1 MISIDQIKQLRQET
15 GISVSECKK
24 ALEEANGD
32 IEKAKIVL
40 RKLGKELADKKSAR
54 EAGEGIIESYIHPNK
69 KVGVLLD
76 LRCESDF
83 VARSR
88 DFQNLAH
95 EICLQ
100 IAAMKPLYLTSED
113 IPENFLDGEKKI
125 YQEQL
130 KDSGKPEKIINQIIE
145 GKLRKYKE
153 KVSLLS
159 QSWVKDESKTIKDLI
174 NDYIAKLGENITIK
188 KFARYE
194 I

>member
-1 MISIDQIKQLRQET
+1 MISINQIKQLRQET

-32 IEKAKIVL
+32 IEKAKITL
-40 RKLGKELADKKSAR
+40 REWGKELADKKSAR
-54 EAGEGIIESYIHPNK
+54 EAGEGIIEAYIHPNK

-100 IAAMKPLYLTSED
+100 ITAMRPLYLTSED

-130 KDSGKPEKIINQIIE
+130 KDSGKPEKIVNQIIE

-153 KVSLLS
+153 KVSLVS
-159 QSWVKDESKTIKDLI
+159 QSWVKDETKTIKDLI
-174 NDYIAKLGENITIK
+174 NDHIAKLGENITIK

>member
-54 EAGEGIIESYIHPNK
+54 EAGEGIIEAYIHPNK

>member
-1 MISIDQIKQLRQET
+1 MITIDQVKQLRQET

-24 ALEEANGD
+24 ALEEAGGD
-32 IEKAKIVL
+32 FEKAKIIL
-40 RKLGKELADKKSAR
+40 RQLGRELADKKSFR
-54 EAGEGIIESYIHPNK
+54 EAGEGVIASYIHPNK

-83 VARSR
+83 VARSA

-100 IAAMKPLYLTSED
+100 IAALKPLYLYEED
-113 IPENFLDGEKKI
+113 IPENFLDGEKSI

-130 KDSGKPEKIINQIIE
+130 KDSGKPEKILSQIIE
-145 GKLRKYKE
+145 GKLKKYKE
-153 KVSLLS
+153 KVSLMS
-159 QSWVKDESKTIKDLI
+159 QSWVKDETKTIRDLI

-188 KFARYE
+188 RFARYE